1 MMETVEPK
9 ERGESVHPLT
19 TDVYYYLNLF
29 MGYTVHL
36 LSFPSTVFGYQLQH
50 MIYKGGPLPKYI
62 K

>member
-1 MMETVEPK
+1 
-9 ERGESVHPLT
+9 
-19 TDVYYYLNLF
+19 

-62 K
+62 IEITSAGFIVLASFLLAGSLDW

>member
-1 MMETVEPK
+1 
-9 ERGESVHPLT
+9 
-19 TDVYYYLNLF
+19 

-62 K
+62 KWSG